1 MPIERIHV
9 QNGDRSTRV
18 ALPGG
23 IGLRGLTVG
32 DTPDVVRILSDP
44 DNSKYM
50 NLTFD
55 PADQNAVQGWIRE
68 VGNRGLYF
76 AIERKNRHGPC
87 QVVGHVGL
95 KPSVSNQA
103 QAEIGIVLDHDE
115 QERGTAMQ
123 AVLAALHIADR
134 CGITTVQARIHP
146 GNHRSRRLFRRLA
159 GSEHMGTDGCI
170 VVSLDRLKRLKSGFD
185 GLFDEGRKWFS
196 HQLETIPY
204 QSLDSFIRHWLENLS
219 EAIPQDVLLQ
229 YWAKTDPSNEVRQL
243 ADQAKAGEHLP
254 ISHFWWQRTVVE
266 TVLNLDPLTIEYL
279 KPETMKLAAENF
291 FANPLTAKEEII
303 KLADKTTKEVTW
315 EPVAHLKSNTI
326 FNACC
331 AGLSEAMSRRD
342 LSHGF
347 NSAQMGFE
355 MENYRTFFIK
365 VLADIRER
373 ATFYDTRLPYQNI
386 VSICDALGL
395 SETVTGLSCEQL
407 RFVLPLFCRYLELYI
422 ASATLLPRGYNFD
435 KTDMR
440 LNLKYLLERHLNY
453 LRQQAENHTE
463 AYDLNELRQL
473 VDPEKFPEITGIVD
487 DKFSPGE
494 TFWAELAKKD
504 TVSILSRET
513 YHDTL
518 CFQLERGEKQKIIYV
533 PVGNQLYLSAA
544 LVAVEDFLT
553 HPEEYPI
560 GLHFHEFLETV
571 PAGTGQE
578 IKAQSVGDILYV
590 TTLTALRYANTVA
603 GWRVHFRHEADHLWF
618 TRKYAKLYQMIGSPT
633 HLEGWLYYLRHR
645 FDMALFRPEN
655 GRLPV
660 FGPMQLLIDDWENF
674 SAGRWGETCA
684 IWFYICDRLRSI
696 TPDPVRDLVDFLYQH
711 YEINGVLSILDDL
724 DGNTLYDNQE
734 YFFHIFARFVFERLD
749 RSGLSNPETAVLA
762 TGNFPLIMI
771 EALMQ
776 APETAWT
783 QLPGVRQLYGKKHAD
798 EVIPVLERLRK
809 HPEEWYALL
818 YFTLEDDFKRW
829 KQHVDKRLTAIVD
842 DQFVIIDP
850 ESFSNP
856 ALRRLIQIQTEKLDE
871 AGFDYFKYR
880 DTHHPFLV
888 EDLGRRLDQ
897 QLKTDLFNN
906 SFEGNDVRL
915 TYLFMRYKLLWEY
928 TKRTH
933 EWSSEQIESRLDFL
947 ESTLEDILAHNQT
960 KGVFRESLER
970 TAEYIRS
977 WIAKTKEEL
986 SVYEM
991 KSVAPAGS
999 LEAKRSSV
1007 IKAEPVTSEKR
1018 ARVVDVLKEAKT
1030 IGNFTCEKQLMSF
1043 ATNNGGELF
1052 LFEAAGQQRLVL
1064 RRETPIPQAR
1074 IMFSQTQR
1082 DEELVSW
1089 LIRNW
1094 GAEYIAY
1101 TLLAE
1106 PIDGMGEP
1114 ALREDLVGYLP
1125 EIALM
1130 TNPEVEHSFRRALK
1144 AHQGLKYYPLSGSD
1158 EEKVTI
1164 MRLFDFWD
1172 RQGANQPIPMSTAMD
1187 RRFLDMYW
1195 GDSDVWGGLAMIGKQ
1210 AVGVELGAPH
1220 SVRPDY
1226 ATGIVLKTDHRYI
1239 GIGTFLQVERAKLLV
1254 ERGFRYLCFG
1264 DPGTTPK
1271 QYLNKKPFLIPGGK
1285 VNVSYSYKL
1294 KGPEL
1299 GNEFLKDFYR

>member
-9 QNGDRSTRV
+9 QDGDQFTRV
-18 ALPGG
+18 ALPGD
-23 IGLRGLTVG
+23 IGLRGLTVN
-32 DTPDVVRILSDP
+32 DTPEVARVLTDP
-44 DNSKYM
+44 YINKYLH
-50 NLTFD
+50 LTFN
-55 PADQNAVQGWIRE
+55 PANPDEVRGWVNE
-68 VGNRGLYF
+68 VRNRGLYF
-76 AIERKNRHGPC
+76 AIKRDARDGAC

-115 QERGTAMQ
+115 QGRGTAMQ

-134 CGITTVQARIHP
+134 CGITKVQARIHP
-146 GNHRSRRLFRRLA
+146 GNHQSRKLFRHFSD
-159 GSEHMGTDGCI
+159 SEHIGTDGCI
-170 VVSLDRLKRLKSGFD
+170 VVSLDRLGRLKNGFD
-185 GLFDEGRKWFS
+185 GLFYEGRKWFS
-196 HQLETIPY
+196 HQFETIPY
-204 QSLDSFIRHWLENLS
+204 QSIDSFIRHCLENPV

-254 ISHFWWQRTVVE
+254 ISHFWWQRAVVE
-266 TVLNLDPLTIEYL
+266 TVLDLDPLTIEYL
-279 KPETMKLAAENF
+279 KPETMKLAAEKF
-291 FANPLTAKEEII
+291 FANPLTTKEEII
-303 KLADKTTKEVTW
+303 NLANNTTGEVMW
-315 EPVAHLKSNTI
+315 EPLSDLKSNAI

-331 AGLSEAMSRRD
+331 ASLSEAMSGRD
-342 LSHGF
+342 LSQGF

-365 VLADIRER
+365 VLADIRKR
-373 ATFYDTRLPYQNI
+373 ATIYETRLPYQNI

-395 SETVTGLSCEQL
+395 SETVAGLSSEQL

-422 ASATLLPRGYNFD
+422 ASATLLPKGYNFNE
-435 KTDMR
+435 TDMR
-440 LNLKYLLERHLNY
+440 LNLKLLLERHLNY
-453 LRQQAENHTE
+453 LRRQAENHIE
-463 AYDLNELRQL
+463 AYDINELRQL
-473 VDPEKFPEITGIVD
+473 ADLKKFPKITGIID
-487 DKFSPGE
+487 DEFNPEE
-494 TFWAELAKKD
+494 TFWEELAKNN

-518 CFQLERGEKQKIIYV
+518 CFQLERGNKQKIIYV

-544 LVAVEDFLT
+544 LVAAEDFLM

-571 PAGTGQE
+571 PAGTGQQ
-578 IKAQSVGDILYV
+578 IKAQSVSDILYV

-618 TRKYAKLYQMIGSPT
+618 TRKYAKLYHMIGSPT

-645 FDMALFRPEN
+645 FDMNLFWPEN

-684 IWFYICDRLRSI
+684 IWFYICDGLRFI

-711 YEINGVLSILDDL
+711 QDLNEALSLMDNLDD
-724 DGNTLYDNQE
+724 NTLYSNQE
-734 YFFHIFARFVFERLD
+734 YFFHTFARFVFERLD
-749 RSGLSNPETAVLA
+749 RSGLSNPEMAVLT
-762 TGNFPLIMI
+762 TGNFPLVMM

-783 QLPGVRQLYGKKHAD
+783 QLPGVRQLYGKKYAD
-798 EVIPVLERLRK
+798 EVTPVLERLRK

-818 YFTLEDDFKRW
+818 YFTLENDFKWW
-829 KQHVDKRLTAIVD
+829 KQHTNNKLTRSLDDAARIGDPDLLEPALKRL
-842 DQFVIIDP
+842 ID
-850 ESFSNP
+850 
-856 ALRRLIQIQTEKLDE
+856 IQTGKLDE
-871 AGFDYFKYR
+871 AGFNYLSYR
-880 DTHHPFLV
+880 EKHHPFLV

-897 QLKTDLFNN
+897 QLRTDLFNN

-933 EWSSEQIESRLDFL
+933 EWSSKQIESRLDFL
-947 ESTLEDILAHNQT
+947 ESTLEDILAHNIT

-970 TAEYIRS
+970 TTEYIRS

-986 SVYEM
+986 SSYEFQP
-991 KSVAPAGS
+991 VAPAGN
-999 LEAKRSSV
+999 LEARKSFH

-1018 ARVVDVLKEAKT
+1018 AQVVDVLRQAEG
-1030 IGNFTCEKQLMSF
+1030 IGNFTCDKQLIPF

-1052 LFEAAGQQRLVL
+1052 LVEAAGQQRLVL

-1074 IMFSQTQR
+1074 IMFSQTQK

-1089 LIRNW
+1089 LQRTW

-1101 TLLAE
+1101 NLLPE
-1106 PIDGMGEP
+1106 PIDGLGEP
-1114 ALREDLVGYLP
+1114 VLRMDLVCHLP
-1125 EIALM
+1125 GIATM
-1130 TNPEVEHSFRRALK
+1130 INPEVGQKYRRAQR
-1144 AHQGLKYYPLSGSD
+1144 ANPGLRYYPLSGTD
-1158 EEKVTI
+1158 AEKETI
-1164 MRLFDFWD
+1164 TRFFETWD
-1172 RQGANQPIPMSTAMD
+1172 AQGASEPTPMSTGMD

-1195 GDSDVWGGLAMIGKQ
+1195 GDPHVWGGLAMIGKQ

-1220 SVRPDY
+1220 SVRPDH
-1226 ATGIVLKTDHRYI
+1226 ATGIVLKTDHQYTD
-1239 GIGTFLQVERAKLLV
+1239 IGTFLQVERAKRLV
-1254 ERGFRYLCFG
+1254 EKGFRYLCYG
-1264 DPGTTPK
+1264 DIGTTPE
-1271 QYLNKKPFLIPGGK
+1271 QYLYKEPFLRPGGM